1 MTTRRTF
8 LKQAGLITPAMLLLP
23 DALLAAAKPKNVG
36 LQLYTLRELIS
47 KDPRGVIE
55 KVAAAGYKEV
65 ELFGLNNGSFFGIPV
80 AEFAALLKS
89 HGLKAISG
97 HYMPAKF
104 LFADTEEGTREIN
117 DMIGHAVTMGNTY
130 FTIPWLPAEKRSSLD
145 DYKKIA
151 AKLNTGA
158 ELAKK
163 AGLKFA
169 YHNHDFE
176 FKSYDGTTG
185 FDILTRETDK
195 DLVKFELDI
204 YWVAFSGIDTV
215 SLFNQLKGRVP
226 LWHVKDMD
234 KVNRSNN
241 TEIGNGTID
250 YSAIFKAAKISG
262 MKHFFV
268 EQETNY
274 VPDPISSVEASIK
287 YIKAKLI

>member
-23 DALLAAAKPKNVG
+23 DALMAAAKPKKVG

-80 AEFAALLKS
+80 PEFAALLKS

-104 LFADTEEGTREIN
+104 LFSDTGEGTTEIN
-117 DMIGHAVTMGNTY
+117 DMLGHAVTMGNTY

-215 SLFNQLKGRVP
+215 SLFNQLKGRVH

-234 KVNRSNN
+234 KVNPSNN

-250 YSAIFKAAKISG
+250 YSAIFKAAKVSG